1 MAYKQKCMLKEYNKT
16 AIISGE
22 REVSYSELLQRVAV
36 FAHCTPV
43 ERGGR
48 AVIFSENR
56 EGWVYAFYAIWA
68 HRGIA
73 VPVDAGS
80 MVGDVAYILSD
91 CRPACVWTS
100 RLRLD
105 VLRAAI
111 EESGV
116 TTEVR
121 LIDDYEQAPA
131 GTDKACV
138 EYEDQDTALI
148 IYTSGTTGS
157 PKGVM
162 LSFANLNANI
172 YSVSKE
178 VPIFNGHRRTLVLLP
193 LHHVLPLVG
202 TVVAPLS
209 TGDGIALC
217 PSMSGPDI
225 MATLSRAQIGIM
237 VGVPR
242 LWQTLYNG
250 IKRKIDA
257 HFVTRVLFALCEK
270 VDSISFSRRI
280 FKAVHE
286 KLGGHLNFCV
296 CGGAALDVEVGR
308 GLRTLGLEVLE
319 GYGMT
324 ETAPMI
330 SFTRPGD
337 IIPGCAGLPLS
348 TVKMKLEDG
357 ELCVKGPNL
366 MQGYYNRPEETA
378 AVIDAEGFLHTGDL
392 GRFDEQG
399 RIYITGRS
407 KEIIVLSNGKNV
419 QPAELEYKLEKFE
432 EQVKEAAVVQ
442 EGDLLCAVIVPQKD
456 WADGMTDAEIEEQL
470 KRQVLEPYNLTVA
483 AYKKVMSVFVYHGD
497 LPRTKLEKLQ
507 RYKIREIVARGSH
520 EAVRKDEGP
529 EPTFREYV
537 LIKRYIEAEKG
548 VKVRPLNH
556 VETDLAFDSLDK
568 VGLQGFIEKTF
579 GAKVGA
585 DTMAGFPHVL
595 AIAEHVAGHKTRI
608 DEEAADTVDWAQT
621 LREAPEG
628 GAEIPSHSATL
639 PMLSRLFRIFFSLYN
654 RLEVRGRA
662 NLPAKGPYIL
672 APNHQSYIDA
682 PVVLAGLPSAIV
694 SGCYSYAT
702 EEHVQSS
709 QRRFFAHRHN
719 VVLMERSRLRESILQ
734 LGEVLR
740 RGNVLVIF
748 PEGTRTRD
756 GRLGDFKKTFAI
768 LASELR
774 VPVVPV
780 CIRGAY
786 EALPRWRR
794 WLKPHKVSVEY
805 LEPLSIRE
813 GEDYDAFAHRVRE
826 AVAGKL
832 GKD

>member
-1 MAYKQKCMLKEYNKT
+1 M
-16 AIISGE
+16 
-22 REVSYSELLQRVAV
+22 
-36 FAHCTPV
+36 
-43 ERGGR
+43 
-48 AVIFSENR
+48 
-56 EGWVYAFYAIWA
+56 
-68 HRGIA
+68 
-73 VPVDAGS
+73 
-80 MVGDVAYILSD
+80 
-91 CRPACVWTS
+91 
-100 RLRLD
+100 
-105 VLRAAI
+105 
-111 EESGV
+111 
-116 TTEVR
+116 
-121 LIDDYEQAPA
+121 
-131 GTDKACV
+131 
-138 EYEDQDTALI
+138 
-148 IYTSGTTGS
+148 
-157 PKGVM
+157 
-162 LSFANLNANI
+162 
-172 YSVSKE
+172 
-178 VPIFNGHRRTLVLLP
+178 
-193 LHHVLPLVG
+193 
-202 TVVAPLS
+202 
-209 TGDGIALC
+209 
-217 PSMSGPDI
+217 
-225 MATLSRAQIGIM
+225 
-237 VGVPR
+237 
-242 LWQTLYNG
+242 
-250 IKRKIDA
+250 IKI
-257 HFVTRVLFALCEK
+257 
-270 VDSISFSRRI
+270 
-280 FKAVHE
+280 
-286 KLGGHLNFCV
+286 
-296 CGGAALDVEVGR
+296 
-308 GLRTLGLEVLE
+308 
-319 GYGMT
+319 
-324 ETAPMI
+324 
-330 SFTRPGD
+330 
-337 IIPGCAGLPLS
+337 
-348 TVKMKLEDG
+348 EDG

-432 EQVKEAAVVQ
+432 KQVKEAAVVQ

-507 RYKIREIVARGSH
+507 RYKIRDIVARGSH

-585 DTMAGFPHVL
+585 DTMAGFPHIL
-595 AIAEHVAGHKTRI
+595 AIAEHVAGHKTHI

-621 LREAPEG
+621 LREAPAAG
-628 GAEIPSHSATL
+628 VEIPASSTTL
-639 PMLSRLFRIFFSLYN
+639 PMLARLFRVFFGLYN
-654 RLEVRGRA
+654 RLEVRGKA
-662 NLPAKGPYIL
+662 NLPAQGPYIL
-672 APNHQSYIDA
+672 APNHQSYIDG
-682 PVVLAGLPSAIV
+682 PVVIAGLPSAIV
-694 SGCYSYAT
+694 PGCYSYAT

-709 QRRFFAHRHN
+709 QRRFFARRHN
-719 VVLMERSRLRESILQ
+719 VVLMERSRLRDSILQ

-740 RGNVLVIF
+740 RRNVLVIF

-756 GRLGDFKKTFAI
+756 GHLGDFKKTFAI

-780 CIRGAY
+780 CIKGAY

-805 LEPLSIRE
+805 LEPLSIRD
-813 GEDYDAFAHRVRE
+813 GEDYDTFAKRVRE

-832 GKD
+832 RKD

>member
-1 MAYKQKCMLKEYNKT
+1 MLKEYDKI

-22 REVSYSELLQRVAV
+22 REVSYCELLQRIAV
-36 FAHCTPV
+36 FAQYTPAGRG
-43 ERGGR
+43 ERT
-48 AVIFSENR
+48 VIFSENR
-56 EGWVYAFYAIWA
+56 EGWIYAFYSIWA

-80 MVGDVAYILSD
+80 TVSDVAYILSD

-105 VLRAAI
+105 VLRAAV

-116 TTEVR
+116 TTEIR

-217 PSMSGPDI
+217 PSMSGADI

-257 HFVTRVLFALCEK
+257 HMLTRALFALCEK
-270 VDSISFSRRI
+270 ADSLSLSRTI
-280 FKAVHE
+280 FKSVHE
-286 KLGGHLNFCV
+286 KLGGHLEFCV
-296 CGGAALDVEVGR
+296 SGGAALDVEVGR

-337 IIPGCAGLPLS
+337 VIPGCAGLPLS
-348 TVKMKLEDG
+348 TVEVKLVDG
-357 ELCVKGPNL
+357 ELCAKGPNL

-392 GRFDEQG
+392 ARFDERG
-399 RIYITGRS
+399 RVYITGRS

-442 EGDLLCAVIVPQKD
+442 DGDLLCAVVVPQKE
-456 WADGMTDAEIEEQL
+456 WAEGMTDAEIEEQL

-507 RYKIREIVARGSH
+507 RYKIRDIVARGSH
-520 EAVRKDEGP
+520 EAVRQEDGP

-548 VKVRPLNH
+548 VKVRPTSH

-579 GAKVGA
+579 GVKVGA
-585 DTMAGFPHVL
+585 DTMAGFPHIL
-595 AIAEHVAGHKTRI
+595 AIAEHVAGRRTRI

-621 LREAPEG
+621 LREVPEG
-628 GAEIPSHSATL
+628 GVEIPSHSATL

-662 NLPAKGPYIL
+662 NLPAEGPYIL
-672 APNHQSYIDA
+672 APNHQSYIDG

-719 VVLMERSRLRESILQ
+719 VVLMERSRLRDSILQ

>member
-1 MAYKQKCMLKEYNKT
+1 MLKEFNKT

-36 FAHCTPV
+36 FAQSTPV
-43 ERGGR
+43 ERGER

-56 EGWVYAFYAIWA
+56 EGWIYAFYAVWS
-68 HRGIA
+68 HRAVA

-80 MVGDVAYILSD
+80 TVSDVAYILSD
-91 CRPACVWTS
+91 CQPACVWTS

-116 TTEVR
+116 KTEVC
-121 LIDDYEQAPA
+121 LIDDFEQAPVGA
-131 GTDKACV
+131 EKASV
-138 EYEDQDTALI
+138 GYEDNDTALI

-172 YSVSKE
+172 YSVSRE
-178 VPIFNGHRRTLVLLP
+178 VPIFNGKRRTLVLLP

-217 PSMSGPDI
+217 PSMSGADI

-257 HFVTRVLFALCEK
+257 HLLTRALFSLCEK
-270 VDSISFSRRI
+270 VGSISFSRTI
-280 FKAVHE
+280 FKSVHQ
-286 KLGGHLNFCV
+286 KLGGHLEFCV

-348 TVKMKLEDG
+348 TVQVKLVDG
-357 ELCVKGPNL
+357 ELCAKGPNL

-392 GRFDEQG
+392 ARFDDKG
-399 RIYITGRS
+399 RVYITGRS

-432 EQVKEAAVVQ
+432 EQVKEVAVVQ
-442 EGDLLCAVIVPQKD
+442 DGDLLCAVVVPQKA
-456 WADGMTDAEIEEQL
+456 WAGDMSDAEIEEQL
-470 KRQVLEPYNLTVA
+470 KRQVLEPYNLSVT

-507 RYKIREIVARGSH
+507 RYKIREIVARGAH

-529 EPTFREYV
+529 EPTFREYQ
-537 LIKRYIEAEKG
+537 LIKRYIEAEKR
-548 VKVRPLNH
+548 VKVRPTSH

-585 DTMAGFPHVL
+585 DTMAGYANVL
-595 AIAEHVAGHKTRI
+595 AIAEYVAGHKTHI
-608 DEEAADTVDWAQT
+608 NEEATESVDWAQT
-621 LREAPEG
+621 LREAPSAG
-628 GAEIPSHSATL
+628 VEIPAHSTTL
-639 PMLSRLFRIFFSLYN
+639 PLLARLFRLFFGLYN
-654 RLEVRGRA
+654 RLELRGKEH
-662 NLPAKGPYIL
+662 LPAKGPYLL
-672 APNHQSYIDA
+672 APNHQSYIDG
-682 PVVLAGLPSAIV
+682 PVVIAGLPSDVV
-694 SGCYSYAT
+694 SACYSYAT
-702 EEHVQSS
+702 EDHVQSR
-709 QRRFFAHRHN
+709 QRRLFARRHN
-719 VVLMERSRLRESILQ
+719 VVLMERSRLRDSILQ

-748 PEGTRTRD
+748 PEGSRTRD
-756 GRLGDFKKTFAI
+756 GQLGDFKKTFAI

-780 CIRGAY
+780 CIKGAY
-786 EALPRWRR
+786 EALPRWRK
-794 WLKPHKVSVEY
+794 WLRPHKVTVEY
-805 LEPLSIRE
+805 LAPLSVGE
-813 GEDYDAFAHRVRE
+813 GEDYEAFACRVRGVIDE
-826 AVAGKL
+826 CFR
-832 GKD
+832 KD

>member
-1 MAYKQKCMLKEYNKT
+1 MLKEYDKI

-22 REVSYSELLQRVAV
+22 REVSYCELLQRIAV
-36 FAHCTPV
+36 FAQYTPAGRG
-43 ERGGR
+43 ERT
-48 AVIFSENR
+48 VIFSENR
-56 EGWVYAFYAIWA
+56 EGWIYAFYSIWA

-80 MVGDVAYILSD
+80 TVSDVAYILSD

-105 VLRAAI
+105 VLRAAV

-116 TTEVR
+116 TTEIR
-121 LIDDYEQAPA
+121 LIDDYEQAPT

-178 VPIFNGHRRTLVLLP
+178 VPIFSGHRRTLVLLP

-217 PSMSGPDI
+217 PSMSGADI

-286 KLGGHLNFCV
+286 KLGGHLDFCV

-432 EQVKEAAVVQ
+432 QQVKEAAVVQ
-442 EGDLLCAVIVPQKD
+442 EGDLLCAVIVPQKE

-507 RYKIREIVARGSH
+507 RYKIRDIVARGSH

-537 LIKRYIEAEKG
+537 LIKRYIESEKG
-548 VKVRPLNH
+548 VKVRPTSH

-585 DTMAGFPHVL
+585 DTMAGFPHIL

-608 DEEAADTVDWAQT
+608 DEEAADAVDWAQT

-628 GAEIPSHSATL
+628 GVEIPSRSATL
-639 PMLSRLFRIFFSLYN
+639 PMLSRLFRLFFGLYN
-654 RLEVRGRA
+654 RLEVRGKA
-662 NLPAKGPYIL
+662 NLPAQGPYIL
-672 APNHQSYIDA
+672 APNHQSYIDG

-694 SGCYSYAT
+694 PGCYSYAT

-709 QRRFFAHRHN
+709 QRRFFARRHN
-719 VVLMERSRLRESILQ
+719 VVLMERSRLRDSILQ

-740 RGNVLVIF
+740 RRNVLVIF

-756 GRLGDFKKTFAI
+756 GHLGDFKKTFAI

-780 CIRGAY
+780 CIKGAY

-805 LEPLSIRE
+805 LEPLSIRD
-813 GEDYDAFAHRVRE
+813 GEDYDTFAKRVRE

-832 GKD
+832 RKD

>member
-1 MAYKQKCMLKEYNKT
+1 MLKEYNKT

-56 EGWVYAFYAIWA
+56 EGWIYAFYAIWA

-80 MVGDVAYILSD
+80 TVGDVAYILSD

-121 LIDDYEQAPA
+121 LIDDYEQSPV
-131 GTDKACV
+131 GTEKASV

-432 EQVKEAAVVQ
+432 QQVKEAAVVQ

-507 RYKIREIVARGSH
+507 RYKIRDIVARGSH

-585 DTMAGFPHVL
+585 DTMAGFPHIL
-595 AIAEHVAGHKTRI
+595 AIAEHVAGHKTHI

-621 LREAPEG
+621 LREAPEEG
-628 GAEIPSHSATL
+628 VEIPSRSATL
-639 PMLSRLFRIFFSLYN
+639 PMLSRLFRLFFGLYN
-654 RLEVRGRA
+654 RLEVRGKA
-662 NLPAKGPYIL
+662 NLPAQGPYIL
-672 APNHQSYIDA
+672 APNHQSYIDG

-694 SGCYSYAT
+694 PGCYSYAT

-709 QRRFFAHRHN
+709 QRRFFARRHN
-719 VVLMERSRLRESILQ
+719 VVLMERSRLRDSILQ

-740 RGNVLVIF
+740 RRNVLVIF

-756 GRLGDFKKTFAI
+756 GHLGDFKKTFAI

-780 CIRGAY
+780 CIKGAY

-805 LEPLSIRE
+805 LEPLSIRD
-813 GEDYDAFAHRVRE
+813 GEDYDTFAKRVRE

-832 GKD
+832 RKD

>member
-1 MAYKQKCMLKEYNKT
+1 MLKEYDKI

-22 REVSYSELLQRVAV
+22 REVSYCELLQRIAV
-36 FAHCTPV
+36 FAQYTPAGRG
-43 ERGGR
+43 ERT
-48 AVIFSENR
+48 VIFSENR
-56 EGWVYAFYAIWA
+56 EGWIYAFYSIWA

-80 MVGDVAYILSD
+80 TVSDVAYILSD

-105 VLRAAI
+105 VLRAAV

-116 TTEVR
+116 TTEIR

-178 VPIFNGHRRTLVLLP
+178 VPIFSGHRRTLVLLP

-217 PSMSGPDI
+217 PSMSGADI

-432 EQVKEAAVVQ
+432 QQVKEAAVVQ
-442 EGDLLCAVIVPQKD
+442 EGDLLCAVIVPQKE

-507 RYKIREIVARGSH
+507 RYKIRDIVARGSH

-537 LIKRYIEAEKG
+537 LIKRYIESEKG
-548 VKVRPLNH
+548 VKVRPTSH

-585 DTMAGFPHVL
+585 DTMAGFPHIL

-608 DEEAADTVDWAQT
+608 DEEAADAVDWAQT

-628 GAEIPSHSATL
+628 GVEIPSRSATL
-639 PMLSRLFRIFFSLYN
+639 PMLSRLFRLFFGLYN

-672 APNHQSYIDA
+672 APNHQSYIDG

-719 VVLMERSRLRESILQ
+719 VVLMERSRLRDSILQ

-805 LEPLSIRE
+805 LEPLSIRD
-813 GEDYDAFAHRVRE
+813 GEDYDTFAKRVRE

-832 GKD
+832 RKD

>member
-1 MAYKQKCMLKEYNKT
+1 MLKEYNKT

-80 MVGDVAYILSD
+80 TVGDVAYILSD

-116 TTEVR
+116 TTEIR

-432 EQVKEAAVVQ
+432 QQVKEAAVVQ

-507 RYKIREIVARGSH
+507 RYKIRDIVARGSH

-585 DTMAGFPHVL
+585 DTMAGFPHIL
-595 AIAEHVAGHKTRI
+595 AIAEHVAGHKTHI

-621 LREAPEG
+621 LREAPAAG
-628 GAEIPSHSATL
+628 VEIPASSTTL
-639 PMLSRLFRIFFSLYN
+639 PMLARLFRVFFGLYN
-654 RLEVRGRA
+654 RLEVRGKA
-662 NLPAKGPYIL
+662 NLPAQGPYIL
-672 APNHQSYIDA
+672 APNHQSYIDG
-682 PVVLAGLPSAIV
+682 PVVIAGLPSAIV
-694 SGCYSYAT
+694 PGCYSYAT

-709 QRRFFAHRHN
+709 QRRFFARRHN
-719 VVLMERSRLRESILQ
+719 VVLMERSRLRDSILQ

-740 RGNVLVIF
+740 RRNVLVIF

-756 GRLGDFKKTFAI
+756 GHLGDFKKTFAI

-780 CIRGAY
+780 CIKGAY

-805 LEPLSIRE
+805 LEPLSIRD
-813 GEDYDAFAHRVRE
+813 GEDYDTFAKRVRE

-832 GKD
+832 RKD